1 MTVVAL
7 ELKKHAVSIDN
18 IKAQFR
24 FMKVG
29 TLDHRGMFLGKIG
42 DQYIDDSAQELL
54 RANGV
59 WVLGDCAA
67 IKIDIDLDGR
77 PHVAFHDHDSL
88 TTRAFKEDFFNAN
101 KVKIC
106 AESAVRHI
114 QIETKRFPQIV
125 RQLDGK
131 NFIITKLEVGG
142 YRIASKDSDL
152 GQVTV
157 SNCHPKTVSNAID
170 GITERFAQAFQHYFE
185 TTDYA
190 VLDATS
196 FKKVTS
202 ELAPGGLL
210 NLNSTKSVEV
220 HSISCHLVRV
230 SINKQ
235 TARLVASVDDRAVDI
250 VLKDSDEHLRA
261 LKSDLAEKGLFLRAD
276 GGTYALHGFS
286 YQMPVASG
294 LKSPTEITK
303 SIVAYERA
311 QSDVAA
317 CSSAA

>member
-1 MTVVAL
+1 VSEVAL
-7 ELKKHAVSIDN
+7 ETTKHAVTIDN

-24 FMKVG
+24 FMKVD

-42 DQYIDDSAQELL
+42 NQYIDDCAQELL
-54 RANGV
+54 RADGV
-59 WVLGDCAA
+59 WIHGDCAA
-67 IKIDIDLDGR
+67 IKIDIDVDGR
-77 PHVAFHDHDSL
+77 PHIAFHDHDSL
-88 TTRAFKEDFFNAN
+88 TTRAFKEDFFSAN
-101 KVKIC
+101 VVTIC
-106 AESAVRHI
+106 AEAAVRHI

-131 NFIITKLEVGG
+131 NFSITKLEVGG
-142 YRIASKDSDL
+142 YRIASMDSDL
-152 GQVTV
+152 GYVTI
-157 SNCHPKTVSNAID
+157 SNCHPKTVSDAIN
-170 GITERFAQAFQHYFE
+170 GITKRFAQAFQHYFE

-190 VLDATS
+190 VLDAAA

-220 HSISCHLVRV
+220 YSISRHAIRV

-235 TARLVASVDDRAVDI
+235 MARLVASIGDRAVDI

-261 LKSDLAEKGLFLRAD
+261 LKSDLAEKGLFLRVES
-276 GGTYALHGFS
+276 GTYSLHRFS
-286 YQMPVASG
+286 DQKAVANG
-294 LKSPTEITK
+294 LRSPTEITK
-303 SIVAYERA
+303 SIVAYERV

-317 CSSAA
+317 YSAA

>member
-1 MTVVAL
+1 MSEVAL

-24 FMKVG
+24 FMKDG
-29 TLDHRGMFLGKIG
+29 MLDHRGMFLGKMG

-54 RANGV
+54 RADGV
-59 WVLGDCAA
+59 WIHGDRAA
-67 IKIDIDLDGR
+67 IKIDIDVDGR
-77 PHVAFHDHDSL
+77 PHIAFHDHDSL
-88 TTRAFKEDFFNAN
+88 TTRAFKEDFFKAN
-101 KVKIC
+101 VVNIC
-106 AESAVRHI
+106 AEAAVRHI

-131 NFIITKLEVGG
+131 NFSITKLEVGG

-152 GQVTV
+152 GYVKV
-157 SNCHPKTVSNAID
+157 SNCHPKTVSDAID
-170 GITERFAQAFQHYFE
+170 GITERFAQAFQHHFE
-185 TTDYA
+185 KADYA
-190 VLDATS
+190 VLDAAAY
-196 FKKVTS
+196 KKVTS
-202 ELAPGGLL
+202 ELASGGLL
-210 NLNSTKSVEV
+210 NLNSTKSVEA
-220 HSISCHLVRV
+220 HSMSRHVVRV

-235 TARLVASVDDRAVDI
+235 TARLVARIGDRAVDI

-261 LKSDLAEKGLFLRAD
+261 LKSDLAEKGLFLRTD
-276 GGTYALHGFS
+276 GGEYSLHSFS
-286 YQMPVASG
+286 DQMPVASG

-317 CSSAA
+317 YSSAA

>member
-1 MTVVAL
+1 MEVT
-7 ELKKHAVSIDN
+7 KQAVSMDN

-24 FMKVG
+24 FMKDG
-29 TLDHRGMFLGKIG
+29 MLDHRGMFLGKIG

-54 RANGV
+54 RADGV
-59 WVLGDCAA
+59 WILGDRAA
-67 IKIDIDLDGR
+67 IKIDIDVDGR
-77 PHVAFHDHDSL
+77 PHIAFHDHDSP
-88 TTRAFKEDFFNAN
+88 TTRAFKEDFLKAN
-101 KVKIC
+101 VVTIC
-106 AESAVRHI
+106 AESAVRHV
-114 QIETKRFPQIV
+114 QIENKRFPQIV
-125 RQLDGK
+125 RQLEK
-131 NFIITKLEVGG
+131 LNFSIAKLELGG
-142 YRIASKDSDL
+142 YRIVSMDSDL
-152 GQVTV
+152 GHETV
-157 SNCHPKTVSNAID
+157 SNCHPKTVSDAID
-170 GITERFAQAFQHYFE
+170 DITERFAQAFQHYFE

-190 VLDATS
+190 VLDASS

-220 HSISCHLVRV
+220 YSIARHLVRV

-235 TARLVASVDDRAVDI
+235 TARLVASIGDRAVDI

-261 LKSDLAEKGLFLRAD
+261 LKSDLTEKGLFLRAE
-276 GGTYALHGFS
+276 GGTYGLHRFS
-286 YQMPVASG
+286 DQMPVASG

>member
-1 MTVVAL
+1 MSEVAL
-7 ELKKHAVSIDN
+7 ETTKHAVSIDN

-24 FMKVG
+24 FMKVDA
-29 TLDHRGMFLGKIG
+29 LDHRGMFLGKIG
-42 DQYIDDSAQELL
+42 NQYIDDCAQELL
-54 RANGV
+54 RADGV
-59 WVLGDCAA
+59 WVLGDRAA
-67 IKIDIDLDGR
+67 IKIDIDVDGR

-88 TTRAFKEDFFNAN
+88 TTRAFKEDFFKAN
-101 KVKIC
+101 VVTIC
-106 AESAVRHI
+106 AEAAVRHI
-114 QIETKRFPQIV
+114 QIENKRFPQIV

-131 NFIITKLEVGG
+131 NFILTKLDVGG

-152 GQVTV
+152 GHVTV
-157 SNCHPKTVSNAID
+157 SNCHPETVSDAID
-170 GITERFAQAFQHYFE
+170 GMVERFAQAFLHHFE
-185 TTDYA
+185 NADYT
-190 VLDATS
+190 VLDAAA

-220 HSISCHLVRV
+220 YSIARHLVRV

-235 TARLVASVDDRAVDI
+235 TARLVASIGDRAVDI
-250 VLKDSDEHLRA
+250 VLKDSNEHLRA

-276 GGTYALHGFS
+276 GGTYGLYRFS
-286 YQMPVASG
+286 DQVPVASG

-311 QSDVAA
+311 QSDVAT